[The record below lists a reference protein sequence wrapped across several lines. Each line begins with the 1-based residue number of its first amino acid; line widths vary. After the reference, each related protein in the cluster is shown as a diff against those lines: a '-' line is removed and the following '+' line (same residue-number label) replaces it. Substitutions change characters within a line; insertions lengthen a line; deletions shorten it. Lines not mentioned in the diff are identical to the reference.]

1 LTSPALAEVVEQEEN
16 QQRRH
21 SKPRRRL
28 RWTDHVPID
37 EIAVQHQE
45 IHADLQQW
53 GRWNYTKRERSSLAS
68 IEGLYEKYRTAKA
81 TSPGELIDLR
91 SIEVERA
98 VLKMPKMYRDT
109 LRLVYVQEV
118 SSYTICRIFKVR
130 YEAYVAWMFTARCMV
145 KNLLRRNAA

>member
-1 LTSPALAEVVEQEEN
+1 LSPELVAIPLDEKQETK
-16 QQRRH
+16 R
-21 SKPRRRL
+21 SGKPRRRL

-37 EIAVQHQE
+37 EIAIQHEE

-81 TSPGELIDLR
+81 TAQGELIDLR